1 MREGWKKYRIGEIAT
16 VVGGGTPSTK
26 IGEYYGGNIPWLTPK
41 DLSNNTNKYVKSGSR
56 NITKLGLEKSSA
68 KLLPKGTVLFTS
80 RAPIGYV
87 AIAQNE
93 IATNQGFKSLI
104 CDEKIAYN
112 EYIYYLLK
120 SKVKEIENIA
130 TGSTFKEVSGSV
142 LKEFEIILPPLPIQK
157 KIARTLSALD
167 DKIELNR
174 QMNRTLEA
182 TAQTIFKSW
191 FVDFDPVHAKAACRT
206 EADYEVAAKRLG
218 ISREVLEL
226 FPDEFEESELGM
238 IPKGWEIVPYID
250 EISLTGGGTPKRSE
264 KSYWNGNIPWFSVK
278 DVPEDGNIFVIDT
291 SEKITE
297 EGLKNSSTK
306 LIPTNTTIITARGT
320 VGKLALVGVDMAMNQ
335 SCYAVSNKN
344 NFSFFEYFRLKRLTY
359 ELKRKTHGAVFDT
372 ITTATFKAIKTTKIP
387 NEIVK
392 EFEKIIY
399 PVIMQIKNNLKE
411 IQTLQQTRDTL
422 LPKLLSG
429 ELDVSRQ

>member
-1 MREGWKKYRIGEIAT
+1 MKMREGWGKVKLIDVAHFAKEKISTEEISLRNYISTENMLPEKNGVLVAEKLPAVKKITEFQQGDILFSNIRTYFKKVWFASFDGGASNDVLVIRAKEI
-16 VVGGGTPSTK
+16 VDNKFLYYVLSDDKFIQYSVST
-26 IGEYYGGNIPWLTPK
+26 
-41 DLSNNTNKYVKSGSR
+41 S
-56 NITKLGLEKSSA
+56 
-68 KLLPKGTVLFTS
+68 KGTKMP
-80 RAPIGYV
+80 RGDKN
-87 AIAQNE
+87 AIMN
-93 IATNQGFKSLI
+93 
-104 CDEKIAYN
+104 Y
-112 EYIYYLLK
+112 
-120 SKVKEIENIA
+120 
-130 TGSTFKEVSGSV
+130 
-142 LKEFEIILPPLPIQK
+142 EFFLPPLSTQK
-157 KIARTLSALD
+157 KIARILSALD

-182 TAQTIFKSW
+182 MAQAIFKSC
-191 FVDFDPVHAKAACRT
+191 FVDFDPVHAKAACRS
-206 EADYEVAAKRLG
+206 EADYEAAAKRLG

>member
-1 MREGWKKYRIGEIAT
+1 MEVLQPYTKKITSFVLEQYKGGVKFKNGDTLVARITPSLENGKTAFVDFLEEDEIAF
-16 VVGGGTPSTK
+16 GSTEFIVLREK
-26 IGEYYGGNIPWLTPK
+26 ENISDAHFLYYLAISPEF
-41 DLSNNTNKYVKSGSR
+41 R
-56 NITKLGLEKSSA
+56 E
-68 KLLPKGTVLFTS
+68 
-80 RAPIGYV
+80 V
-87 AIAQNE
+87 AIR
-93 IATNQGFKSLI
+93 SM
-104 CDEKIAYN
+104 
-112 EYIYYLLK
+112 
-120 SKVKEIENIA
+120 
-130 TGSTFKEVSGSV
+130 TGSSGRQRV
-142 LKEFEIILPPLPIQK
+142 QNDVIANYEFFLPPLSTQK
-157 KIARTLSALD
+157 KIARILSALD

-182 TAQTIFKSW
+182 TAQAIFKSC